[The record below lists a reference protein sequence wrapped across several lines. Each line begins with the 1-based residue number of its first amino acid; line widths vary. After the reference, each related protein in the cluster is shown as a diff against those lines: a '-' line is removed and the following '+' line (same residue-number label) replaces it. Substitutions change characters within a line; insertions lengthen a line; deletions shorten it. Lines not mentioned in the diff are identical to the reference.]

1 MLWRRQSTCCRFM
14 LHFKTTSSYNWL
26 LSATKMRSN
35 KNQQNCRSTLS
46 PLTGGKL
53 LPGWFLAKS
62 HIVFSGMRQL
72 FFVTLSLNNL
82 GFGIK
87 WRLHY
92 IYFRFSLQVYT
103 VNFCKSEKTDF
114 TAAYVNGYKTHTQR
128 WQNVIAMNVIRRRLG
143 LYHIVGK
150 HARALSTWRIQTGS
164 SFI

>member
-1 MLWRRQSTCCRFM
+1 MERHKIVANFYDAVKETVDVLSIYAP
-14 LHFKTTSSYNWL
+14 LYSYNWL

-103 VNFCKSEKTDF
+103 VNFCKSEKRILPPQTWM
-114 TAAYVNGYKTHTQR
+114 AIKHTH
-128 WQNVIAMNVIRRRLG
+128 NVDICNS
-143 LYHIVGK
+143 YECY
-150 HARALSTWRIQTGS
+150 SPQTGTIS
-164 SFI
+164 